1 MAQRWMQAKLT
12 IAKTHG
18 RAVSGA
24 GAVSGDVMDDRSI
37 GRLYAE
43 PKPAPKPQARRVM
56 LKAVRPTAWQ
66 PGGDAF
72 TC

>member
-24 GAVSGDVMDDRSI
+24 GAVSGDVMDDRAI

-43 PKPAPKPQARRVM
+43 PLPPAKKQIRRVV
-56 LKAVRPTAWQ
+56 LKSVRPATWQ